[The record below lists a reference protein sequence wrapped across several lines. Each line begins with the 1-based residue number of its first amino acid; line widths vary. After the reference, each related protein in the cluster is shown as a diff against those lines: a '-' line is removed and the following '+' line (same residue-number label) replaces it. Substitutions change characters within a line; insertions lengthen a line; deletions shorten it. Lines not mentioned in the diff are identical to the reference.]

1 MTDSKRRKGLIAT
14 AALLG
19 GVLTLGA
26 CGGGD
31 AGDEGGHDNTKKVDE
46 AAAKDASEAKIKISP
61 ENGSADAG
69 ISSDA
74 KVSVTGG
81 KLTDV
86 QMTSGE
92 NKKPV
97 EGTLAADGS
106 SWKPKKQLERST
118 KYTITA

>member
-26 CGGGD
+26 CGDGDGG
-31 AGDEGGHDNTKKVDE
+31 GQDNTKKADE
-46 AAAKDASEAKIKISP
+46 AAAKDASEAKIKVEP
-61 ENGSADAG
+61 KDGSTAAG